1 VPAAGVSDILR
12 RASAAGID
20 TLDTAIS
27 YGDSEECLGRA
38 GVSGWRVVTKLP
50 PLPSDEPDVCDWVRR
65 ELEGSLRRLGVSR
78 VEALLVHRSADLG
91 GPVAAEYVRG
101 LEMVKKAGLVRAIGV
116 SVYGPGDLETV
127 WRNLRPDVIQAPLN
141 VLDRRIVRSGWLAKL
156 VDQGVRLHA
165 RSAFL
170 QGLLLMP
177 AERRPAWFQKWSGLL
192 DRWLS
197 WCRENGVSPLRA
209 ALAFSCSQP
218 GVERVVVGV
227 DSPAQLEEILAA
239 KTIGTPCPPADLY
252 SDDVDLVEPSR
263 WVIA

>member
-1 VPAAGVSDILR
+1 LEILR
-12 RASAAGID
+12 RAAAAGID

-38 GVSGWRVVTKLP
+38 GVSGWRVITKLP
-50 PLPSDEPDVCDWVRR
+50 PLPPGESDVRGWVCR
-65 ELEGSLRRLGVSR
+65 EVEGSLRRLGVSQ
-78 VEALLVHRSADLG
+78 VEALLVHRPADLV
-91 GPVAAEYVRG
+91 GPAAAEYLRG
-101 LEMVKKAGLVRAIGV
+101 LETVKKAGLARAIGV
-116 SVYGPGDLETV
+116 SVYGPSDLEMV
-127 WRNLRPDVIQAPLN
+127 WGNLRPDVIQAPLN

-156 VDQGVRLHA
+156 ADHGVRLHA

-177 AERRPAWFQKWSGLL
+177 AERRPAWFQKWSALL
-192 DRWLS
+192 DRWLG

-218 GVERVVVGV
+218 GIERVVVGV

-239 KTIGTPCPPADLY
+239 KAIGVPSPPADLY
-252 SDDVDLVEPSR
+252 SDDIDLVEPSR
-263 WVIA
+263 WVVA